1 MRTHQNTSPLLSVVR
16 SHHETISALSLSHH
30 HHHHHRRYDSKQS
43 PQRASSYLHRSEY
56 HNLHT
61 TIDMI
66 RYARDL
72 YSWLSFILP
81 IPILLNDERIRAHL
95 HKLLLFYK
103 KIIRTSRF
111 SGVKAV
117 TPTTMSGTA
126 MYTLILNASN
136 SRPEL
141 PAAIALSK
149 SLFLLSLSSL
159 SQTLARTP
167 TLSHADDKILQRVR
181 LSLNHPQSPGKH
193 SRTPLSID
201 HRHRSEI
208 LKPPLLG
215 SPGTYSKSSK
225 RERGVTQ
232 NPARQAT
239 ERASARV
246 VVKYEGWIVCVY
258 TCVLRCFEG

>member
-16 SHHETISALSLSHH
+16 SHHETISALSLSLSHH

-149 SLFLLSLSSL
+149 SLFLLSLFSL
-159 SQTLARTP
+159 SL
-167 TLSHADDKILQRVR
+167 
-181 LSLNHPQSPGKH
+181 LSLGLSQELPH
-193 SRTPLSID
+193 SFTRMI
-201 HRHRSEI
+201 
-208 LKPPLLG
+208 
-215 SPGTYSKSSK
+215 KSS
-225 RERGVTQ
+225 RE
-232 NPARQAT
+232 
-239 ERASARV
+239 
-246 VVKYEGWIVCVY
+246 
-258 TCVLRCFEG
+258 